1 MAKDNIP
8 DEPDDS
14 SGSFDESDDTFG
26 LPEIE
31 YEPIKREEEPA
42 AEPTAQD
49 REEERE
55 EVEEPVGAPTSGVRE
70 EHPYEPPRYE
80 EPVRAQ
86 YEYTYSHEPEAPV
99 WPKVLGILLLL
110 AVLVGGG
117 LWYFLKYKPEHDEEA
132 RLAAARQAAADESYR
147 RDRARADSLA
157 EIERQRVRRINDS
170 LARIPPTPASGTI
183 DTLTG
188 RTGRYYVIVA
198 SNIDD
203 DLLMDYARKLS
214 VAGVSSKLI
223 PPHGRVRFY
232 RLAIAEGD
240 TYANAQATA
249 DGMKADYGAGLW
261 VTRY

>member
-1 MAKDNIP
+1 MAKDNRP
-8 DEPDDS
+8 DEPEDS

-42 AEPTAQD
+42 PEPTP
-49 REEERE
+49 RPWEEERKE
-55 EVEEPVGAPTSGVRE
+55 EVVEPVASEPVRE
-70 EHPYEPPRYE
+70 EHTYEPPRYE
-80 EPVRAQ
+80 EPPRAQ
-86 YEYTYSHEPEAPV
+86 YSYSYSHETESPV
-99 WPKVLGILLLL
+99 WPKVVGILLLL
-110 AVLVGGG
+110 AILVGGG
-117 LWYFLKYKPEHDEEA
+117 LWYFLKYKPARDEEA
-132 RLAAARQAAADESYR
+132 RLEAARQAAADEAFR

-170 LARIPPTPASGTI
+170 LARIPPKPAAGTI

-214 VAGVSSKLI
+214 AAGVSSKLI
-223 PPHGRVRFY
+223 PPHGRVKFY

-240 TYANAQATA
+240 TYASAQATA
-249 DGMKADYGAGLW
+249 DGMKADYGQDLW